1 VERGDDPKKSETIG
15 SEKFGTLLKED
26 SNSPEPTLAGTRNV
40 NKMGLSCKLPII
52 SSFIFENIL

>member
-1 VERGDDPKKSETIG
+1 MSPKKSETIG
-15 SEKFGTLLKED
+15 IVKFGTLVKED